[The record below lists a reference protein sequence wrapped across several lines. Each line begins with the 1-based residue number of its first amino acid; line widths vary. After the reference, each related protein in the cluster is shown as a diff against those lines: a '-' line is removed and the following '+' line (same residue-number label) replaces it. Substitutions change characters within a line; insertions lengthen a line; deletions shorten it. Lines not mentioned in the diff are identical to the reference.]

1 MPYSVLYAEL
11 LLDFSVSQTPSCDP
25 VWGNGVGDDVWGVSM
40 YKQTH
45 THTDAHTH
53 ADPTARQGASEGCW
67 PPAWG
72 LVTGREGR

>member
-25 VWGNGVGDDVWGVSM
+25 AWGNGVGDDVWGVSM

-45 THTDAHTH
+45 TLTLMHTH
-53 ADPTARQGASEGCW
+53 MPTPQPTQSYRLC
-67 PPAWG
+67 G
-72 LVTGREGR
+72 LF